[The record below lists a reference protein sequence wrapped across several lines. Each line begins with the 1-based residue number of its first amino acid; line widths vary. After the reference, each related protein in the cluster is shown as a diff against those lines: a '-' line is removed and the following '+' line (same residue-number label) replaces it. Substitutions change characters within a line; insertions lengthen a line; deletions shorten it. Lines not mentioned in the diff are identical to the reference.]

1 MRVNEDKSR
10 KKSGVGGLCID
21 GNKIYYS
28 CCEKYTNKPEE
39 LYTIHI
45 CKPDG
50 ELILG
55 GFKHIRGIAKYD
67 EHFYVVDS
75 LNRRVLKFDSKWN
88 PVCRTS
94 RRSTKNGL
102 VLSEPYGIYIN
113 GEYVFVCARR
123 SKKICIFDHELN
135 LRYSIKHRH
144 LESGPIDITFF
155 DGKFFVA
162 IKSAIIVLEID
173 FESKT
178 YKISKKSRILVDN
191 KPEPFNAELELRGI
205 ATSDQASDQYL
216 YVTETSGRLLCLLYD
231 PKNCQLVYIDS
242 IPQCS
247 PVVVVYDAGCV
258 YYSRRK
264 NKEGR
269 FAISKVIHDSS
280 TNEMTYEDIPNLGL

>member
-1 MRVNEDKSR
+1 MRVKEDKSR
-10 KKSGVGGLCID
+10 EKSGIGGLCID

-28 CCEKYTNKPEE
+28 CCEKYTNKPDE

-50 ELILG
+50 ELMILG
-55 GFKHIRGIAKYD
+55 GFKHIRGIAKYGKN
-67 EHFYVVDS
+67 FYVVDS

-88 PVCRTS
+88 PVSRTS

-135 LRYSIKHRH
+135 LRYSIKHHH

-155 DGKFFVA
+155 DGKFFVT

-173 FESKT
+173 FERKT
-178 YKISKKSRILVDN
+178 YKICKKSGILMDN
-191 KPEPFNAELELRGI
+191 KPEPFNAGLELRGI
-205 ATSDQASDQYL
+205 AASDKYL
-216 YVTETSGRLLCLLYD
+216 YVTETGGRLLCLWYH
-231 PKNCQLVYIDS
+231 PTNYQLVYTDS

-264 NKEGR
+264 NKKGR
-269 FAISKVIHDSS
+269 FAISRVVHDSS
-280 TNEMTYEDIPNLGL
+280 MNKMTYEDIPNLGL